1 MDKLVGIVFFVAF
14 AGGVV
19 FYIARQYAKM
29 GTGAR
34 NRWWNL
40 PPGETLV
47 HEIFGEANIAITT
60 GERVATAAAG
70 VVAGALLGGIGV
82 ATVHAPGVNFAI
94 TSANRLH
101 VRLWQD
107 DKQYE
112 SRSYYHGQV
121 GVRIIGPGSRKVNG
135 GPSVVVRVE
144 PRDGTRPFEALI
156 HEGYAPL
163 FAAFA

>member
-1 MDKLVGIVFFVAF
+1 VDKLVGILFFAAF
-14 AGGVV
+14 AGCVV
-19 FYIARQYAKM
+19 FYIIRQYAKM
-29 GTGAR
+29 GSGAR
-34 NRWWNL
+34 ERWWKL
-40 PPGETLV
+40 PPGEKLV

-94 TSANRLH
+94 TTTNRLH

-112 SRSYYHGQV
+112 SRSYHHGQV
-121 GVRIIGPGSRKVNG
+121 GVRVIGPGSRKVQG

-156 HEGYAPL
+156 HEGYAQL
-163 FAAFA
+163 FATLA